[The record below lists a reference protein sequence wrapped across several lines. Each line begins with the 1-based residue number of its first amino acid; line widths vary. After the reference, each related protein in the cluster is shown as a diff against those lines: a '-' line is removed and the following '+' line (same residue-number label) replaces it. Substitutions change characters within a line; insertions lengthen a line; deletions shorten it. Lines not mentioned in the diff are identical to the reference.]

1 MQPISGTP
9 PRPPGEGPVTPN
21 VAGEQPLS
29 TQQRTVLERLI
40 TRLIALTSQQNAE
53 VWAGVK
59 HDLGV
64 RNDAPLQS
72 RQFPAAEQN
81 QNQRINTAQQN
92 HTTRQIVAQ
101 LTELL
106 GQGNNRQAVSD
117 FIRQQYGQTALGQLT
132 PDQLKT
138 VLTLLQNNELSIP
151 QPQVRPATE
160 RPLLPAEHNTLK
172 QMVTKLAAAT
182 GEPTKLIWQSM
193 LELSGVKAGELI
205 PAKQF
210 THLVTWLQ
218 ARQTLSTQNT
228 PTLHTVQAALKQP
241 LEPHE
246 FEVIRDYAQQNW
258 QATPQTVLTTAQ
270 VQDLLNQIF
279 VRRAEQRNGCHGC
292 IPQQQQTDSLNHQ
305 RRHRHLHA
313 AEAIRHPAEKH
324 AHQHKRAAKRGKRKT
339 GHRPAAAHKIERDE
353 GTDHRKTHTLQ
364 RQAKTRLPDLA
375 DHAPQGRSL
384 AFVRGHLTH
393 RTVKRP
399 RQQG

>member
-72 RQFPAAEQN
+72 RHFPAAEQN
-81 QNQRINTAQQN
+81 LNQRITTAQQN
-92 HTTRQIVAQ
+92 HTTRQIVTQ

-117 FIRQQYGQTALGQLT
+117 FIRQQYGQTALSQLT

-138 VLTLLQNNELSIP
+138 VLTLLQNNQLSIP
-151 QPQVRPATE
+151 QPQ
-160 RPLLPAEHNTLK
+160 LLPAEHNTLN

-182 GEPTKLIWQSM
+182 GESTKLIWQSM

-210 THLVTWLQ
+210 PHLVTWLQ
-218 ARQTLSTQNT
+218 ARQTLSTQSA

-246 FEVIRDYAQQNW
+246 FEAIRDYAQQNW

-270 VQDLLNQIF
+270 VQDVLNQIF
-279 VRRAEQRNGCHGC
+279 VRRAEREGGVPEARNIQPIYSPLFAPVVETFRTLSARPGLLF
-292 IPQQQQTDSLNHQ
+292 IAL
-305 RRHRHLHA
+305 LIA
-313 AEAIRHPAEKH
+313 LAIFWLVA
-324 AHQHKRAAKRGKRKT
+324 
-339 GHRPAAAHKIERDE
+339 
-353 GTDHRKTHTLQ
+353 
-364 RQAKTRLPDLA
+364 
-375 DHAPQGRSL
+375 
-384 AFVRGHLTH
+384 
-393 RTVKRP
+393 
-399 RQQG
+399 